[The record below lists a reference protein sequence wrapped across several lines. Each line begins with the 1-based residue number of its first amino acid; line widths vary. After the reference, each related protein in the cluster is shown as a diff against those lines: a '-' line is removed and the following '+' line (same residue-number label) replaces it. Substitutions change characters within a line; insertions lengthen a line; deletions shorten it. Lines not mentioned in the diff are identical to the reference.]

1 MSCLER
7 FALGHRV
14 GKKVRGIMHRVT
26 FKPIETSNI
35 YTRVIHQIL
44 TLIRNGSLKQGDQLP
59 SETQLTMEFGV
70 SRSSV
75 REALKALEVLGIIKS
90 KTGVGSFVK
99 EDTLSDAAFSL
110 LHELAEEGGPFEIM
124 EARKAIEPQIAFL
137 AALRRTADDLKA
149 MERVLDMMEQQ
160 VAQGESTMEV
170 DLEFHLLF
178 AAACGNPVLA
188 DCMRLISSRMKKRF
202 WQAMKADSLSVPGR
216 PAVYLEHHRK
226 VLKAIDEQDGPKA
239 EAAMLEHLE
248 AVEVGL
254 EE

>member
-1 MSCLER
+1 MN
-7 FALGHRV
+7 RV
-14 GKKVRGIMHRVT
+14 M
-26 FKPIETSNI
+26 FEPIETSNI

-44 TLIRNGSLKQGDQLP
+44 TLIRNGSLKPGDQLP
-59 SETQLTMEFGV
+59 SETQLTMQFGV

-75 REALKALEVLGIIKS
+75 REALKSLEVLGILES

-99 EDTLSDAAFSL
+99 EGTLSDAAFSL

-124 EARKAIEPQIAFL
+124 EARRAIEPQIAFL
-137 AALRRTADDLKA
+137 AASRRTADDVKA
-149 MERVLDMMEQQ
+149 MKQVVNSMEQQ
-160 VAQGESTMEV
+160 VAKGEPTMEV
-170 DLEFHLLF
+170 DLEFHLLL

-188 DCMRLISSRMKKRF
+188 DCMRLISSRMQKRF

-216 PAVYLEHHRK
+216 PAVYLGHHRK
-226 VLKAIDEQDGPKA
+226 VLEAIEEQDASRA